1 MWSNGFSPPSLS
13 NTHALLCILK
23 FRESK
28 KQKLLTTFVVV
39 AANPCFLLLPK
50 LQGSSFYYVH
60 NWNYEWKSFKIL
72 TLLAP
77 KNWPVPT
84 TKKNTCVFVRR
95 QGDTEFDSCLL
106 KVTFS
111 EYTVYRKRRMKRRR
125 EIIKTTLQI
134 ACNYKSI
141 DSILTLIYE
150 CSLLIS
156 I

>member
-84 TKKNTCVFVRR
+84 TKKIRVYLCV
-95 QGDTEFDSCLL
+95 D
-106 KVTFS
+106 KVTLNLTVAFS
-111 EYTVYRKRRMKRRR
+111 RWPLANIQYTVKGGWNGEGKLSRQLFKLHA
-125 EIIKTTLQI
+125 IK
-134 ACNYKSI
+134 KV
-141 DSILTLIYE
+141 
-150 CSLLIS
+150 
-156 I
+156 